1 MTPHDRSEPHEVL
14 IRGEMIRLGQ
24 LLKLTGVIDDGGV
37 AKAFLGIEQVSVNG
51 ERETRRGRQ
60 LRAGD
65 TVAVAGRELHVIV
78 RTG

>member
-1 MTPHDRSEPHEVL
+1 
-14 IRGEMIRLGQ
+14 
-24 LLKLTGVIDDGGV
+24 V